1 MLDRV
6 GDDHIGKEASSMM
19 KCWDSASCCDTDA
32 LSHAPKD
39 GGRWMGAL
47 PRKAGRIINR
57 LDDR

>member
-39 GGRWMGAL
+39 GGRGWVRYPAKREG
-47 PRKAGRIINR
+47 
-57 LDDR
+57 